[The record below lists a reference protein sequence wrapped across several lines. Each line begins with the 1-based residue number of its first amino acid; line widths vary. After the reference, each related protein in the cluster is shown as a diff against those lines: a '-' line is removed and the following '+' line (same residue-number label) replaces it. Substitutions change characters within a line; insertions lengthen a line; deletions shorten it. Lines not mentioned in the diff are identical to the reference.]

1 MRAVIIGSG
10 EIKDYDKAKSRI
22 SSEDYIICAD
32 GGYDHAVKMGVK
44 PDILIGDFDS
54 ITNIPDDT
62 EKVQY
67 PTRKDMTDSHIA
79 MELAKEKGYDEM
91 LLLGFTGDR
100 ADHSLTNILLLI
112 NYPEA
117 VVADDNNEI
126 RLIKDTVEL
135 SGSAG
140 DTVSIIP
147 VCGDLT
153 GITTSGLEYPLDNET
168 LFAGDSRG
176 VSNVMTES
184 VCKIKCKSGMG
195 LVIKVDR
202 V

>member
-10 EIKDYDKAKSRI
+10 EIKDYEKAKSRI
-22 SSEDYIICAD
+22 CAEDYIICAD
-32 GGYDHAVKMGVK
+32 GGYDHAVKMGIK

-54 ITNIPDDT
+54 IKRVPEDI
-62 EKVQY
+62 EQVQY

-79 MELAKEKGYDEM
+79 LELAKENGYDEM

-117 VVADDNNEI
+117 VIADDNNEI
-126 RLIKDTVEL
+126 RLIKDAVEL
-135 SGSAG
+135 SGNIG
-140 DTVSIIP
+140 DTLSIIP
-147 VCGDLT
+147 ICGDLT

-168 LFAGDSRG
+168 LYLGDSRG
-176 VSNVMTES
+176 VSNVMTAEKC
-184 VCKIKCKSGMG
+184 VITCKGGMG
-195 LVIKVDR
+195 LVIRVDKV
-202 V
+202 